1 MYVAIDSKPENGCE
15 IQNEACGRSGIM
27 LRLSVVTSAEHQ
39 RAVGTNAYGGVPHG
53 AAVLKRLVAPWAGT
67 HRMVCADS

>member
-1 MYVAIDSKPENGCE
+1 
-15 IQNEACGRSGIM
+15 M